1 GYCLFLQ
8 GRFQEAFDA
17 FYKATWS
24 ESEQEKSFYY
34 LSTIKTIQ
42 RDYDQALDFI
52 ENSLLKNLHNLKAR
66 GLKTILLRKMGRSD
80 EAKIWAEETNTI
92 DPFDLLALNER
103 KLLSDD
109 TVRLPFT
116 IRPENFNFVIEAAS
130 DYASYGCYKE
140 AIDLLDRL
148 EPKGPMIRYSLA
160 YYYFRMGDLA
170 ESQKQ
175 LKSASES
182 DPSYCFPNRIEDIAV
197 LNFAITQNPD
207 DSYVYYYLGNLYYDK
222 KQYQKALT
230 DWKKSTELN
239 DRFAT
244 SWRNLAIILW
254 NKEKKP
260 QEAIAAMEKA
270 FSLDPNDARILFE
283 SDQLYKKANYP
294 IHDRLE
300 NLEKHQS
307 LLEKRD
313 DLYTEYITLLNLSG
327 QYEKA
332 LEKISGHIFHPWEG
346 GEGKITSQYKIAHLE
361 MAKKALV
368 EKNSKEA
375 ERLLLEAL
383 TYPLNLG
390 EGKLIG
396 TKDNDIYYFLGC
408 CYEQACDEDK
418 AVKAWI
424 HACKGSE
431 EISGEMYY
439 YDQPADMILYQGL
452 ALFKLTHYERSDLK
466 FHKLIYYGEQHM
478 EDTVTMDYFA
488 VSLPDMQLLEEDLS
502 LRNRAHCHY
511 LIGLGNLGL
520 RNWEKAS
527 DHFKETLKI
536 NNSHV
541 GANIHLAL
549 SNTAKSNQ
557 FFEKK
562 W

>member
-1 GYCLFLQ
+1 
-8 GRFQEAFDA
+8 
-17 FYKATWS
+17 
-24 ESEQEKSFYY
+24 
-34 LSTIKTIQ
+34 
-42 RDYDQALDFI
+42 
-52 ENSLLKNLHNLKAR
+52 
-66 GLKTILLRKMGRSD
+66 MGCVD
-80 EAKIWAEETNTI
+80 EAKLWAEETNSI
-92 DPFDLLALNER
+92 DPFDLLTLNER
-103 KLLSDD
+103 ELLSDG

-140 AIDLLDRL
+140 AIDLLDPL
-148 EPKGPMIRYSLA
+148 EPKNPMIHYSLA

-170 ESQKQ
+170 ESQKE
-175 LKSASES
+175 LKSAAES

-197 LNFAITQNPD
+197 LNFAIQQNPS
-207 DSYVYYYLGNLYYDK
+207 DSYAYYYLGNLFYDK

-239 DRFAT
+239 DHFAT
-244 SWRNLAIILW
+244 SWRNLAIVLW
-254 NKEKKP
+254 NKEKMP
-260 QEAIAAMEKA
+260 QGAIAAMEKA
-270 FSLDPNDARILFE
+270 FSLDPKDARILFE
-283 SDQLYKKANYP
+283 MDQLYKKANYP
-294 IHDRLE
+294 IRDRLE

-307 LLEKRD
+307 LLVKRD

-346 GEGKITSQYKIAHLE
+346 GEGKITAQYKIAHLE
-361 MAKKALV
+361 TAKKALA
-368 EKNSKEA
+368 EKEPEEA
-375 ERLLLEAL
+375 ERHLLEAL

-408 CYEQACDEDK
+408 CYEQTGNKDK
-418 AVKAWI
+418 AVKAWES
-424 HACKGSE
+424 AVAGSD

-439 YDQPADMILYQGL
+439 YDQPADMILYRGL
-452 ALFKLTHYERSDLK
+452 AILKLGNYEKSCQK
-466 FHKLIYYGEQHM
+466 FTELIQYGEQHL

-488 VSLPDMQLLEEDLS
+488 VSLPDMQLLEDDLS

-520 RNWEKAS
+520 MHWEDAS
-527 DHFKETLKI
+527 KHLEETLKI

-549 SNTAKSNQ
+549 LNIAKSNQ
-557 FFEKK
+557 IFEKK